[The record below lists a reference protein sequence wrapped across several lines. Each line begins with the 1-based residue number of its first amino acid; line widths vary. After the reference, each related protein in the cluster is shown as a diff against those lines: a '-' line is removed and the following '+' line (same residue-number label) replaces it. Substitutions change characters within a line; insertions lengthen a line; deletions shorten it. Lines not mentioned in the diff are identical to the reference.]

1 MGNRIAKPKQTEL
14 QQELQQEPQI
24 QPQLQLQLQPIQD
37 IYNYR
42 LPDPSNY
49 YGCELTKLNEN
60 CGYVSGTIRIGK
72 KIKYTEIKMNQE
84 YYVKCK
90 IYGEPRADLVLKFI
104 NHYKLLV
111 IAYRKRRSDS
121 KDKHNNWYQIPPDY
135 YMKSSWFSE
144 KYIDIY
150 QPPLCFHIGDILMCC
165 TKQNLVFLPP
175 EMWEHIQSFV

>member
-14 QQELQQEPQI
+14 QPE
-24 QPQLQLQLQPIQD
+24 PQLQPELQPQPQLQPIQD
-37 IYNYR
+37 IYNYL

-90 IYGEPRADLVLKFI
+90 IYGEPRADLVIKFI

-135 YMKSSWFSE
+135 YMQSSWFDE

-150 QPPLCFHIGDILMCC
+150 KPPLCFHIEDILMCC
-165 TKQNLVFLPP
+165 TKKNLVFLPP
-175 EMWEHIQSFV
+175 EMWNHIKSFV